1 MEAISCRRF
10 ALTNKI
16 HLLMVAACGLLL
28 SITVTG
34 IWFTSDPIWK
44 RALATVG
51 ALLTIS
57 TLPAL
62 IWHDHR
68 QYEKRDT
75 ALTLPWVVFLGTL
88 IPVLTVLSA
97 RTRFPLRDGL
107 FIELDQAIGFSV
119 PGIMAWVSQHHII
132 RLVLDRS
139 YVSLT
144 WLLLPATL
152 VPVLAGKRES
162 AERFLAAN
170 TIAFLIALP
179 VFTALPA
186 IGPWAGYNFAGNPA
200 QKACEA
206 SIVALHAGG
215 PAGELGIIC
224 FPSFHTIW
232 AVLSVVALWPF
243 RSLRVPS
250 SLLASLIVMST
261 VTTGWHYVSDVFA
274 GLLFAGF
281 SLACADR
288 LVRRTE

>member
-1 MEAISCRRF
+1 MDAISCPRF
-10 ALTNKI
+10 APTNQI
-16 HLLMVAACGLLL
+16 HLFMVAACGLLL

-34 IWFTSDPIWK
+34 ICFTSEPIWK
-44 RALATVG
+44 NALATVG
-51 ALLTIS
+51 ALLPIS

-62 IWHDHR
+62 IWHDRR

-75 ALTLPWVVFLGTL
+75 ALILPWVVLLGTL

-119 PGIMAWVSQHHII
+119 PAIMAWVSQHHII
-132 RLVLDRS
+132 KLVLDRS
-139 YVSLT
+139 YVSLS

-162 AERFLAAN
+162 AERFLVAN

-186 IGPWAGYNFAGNPA
+186 IGPWVGYNFAGNPA

-206 SIVALHAGG
+206 SIVALQTGG
-215 PAGELGIIC
+215 PSGELGIIC

-250 SLLASLIVMST
+250 SLLASLIVLST

-274 GLLFAGF
+274 GLLFAGI

-288 LVRRTE
+288 FVRRIE